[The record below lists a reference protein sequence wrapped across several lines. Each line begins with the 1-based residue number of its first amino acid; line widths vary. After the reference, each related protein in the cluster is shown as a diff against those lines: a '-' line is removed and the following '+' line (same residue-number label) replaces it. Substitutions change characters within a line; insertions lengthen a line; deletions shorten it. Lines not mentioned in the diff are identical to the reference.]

1 MNPATD
7 ATDTATSPAT
17 ANVTA
22 AGGVGVAAVDA
33 HATTSASASVSATNH
48 NRWSTDVEYV
58 LTTVDQDLRYE
69 NISVCLNTF

>member
-7 ATDTATSPAT
+7 ATDTAMGPAT
-17 ANVTA
+17 VNVTA

-58 LTTVDQDLRYE
+58 LATVDQDLRYE